1 MGAVGVDEC
10 ELLPRN
16 ETRPDN
22 TLGQQKKIIEKNN
35 DKACGGGALVQHA
48 KNIEAT
54 AVFGSY
60 SNFYA
65 HVFREENLACMKY

>member
-22 TLGQQKKIIEKNN
+22 TLGQQKKIIEK
-35 DKACGGGALVQHA
+35 KQRQGMWRRCPGTTCEERRGHGGVWFLQ
-48 KNIEAT
+48 
-54 AVFGSY
+54 
-60 SNFYA
+60 
-65 HVFREENLACMKY
+65 